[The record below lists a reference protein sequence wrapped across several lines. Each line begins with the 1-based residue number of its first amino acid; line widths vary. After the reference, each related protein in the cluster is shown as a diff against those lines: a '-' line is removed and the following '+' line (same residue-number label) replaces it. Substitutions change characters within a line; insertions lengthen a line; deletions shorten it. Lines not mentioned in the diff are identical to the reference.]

1 METCQN
7 SINCSSENPQNQ
19 CDCPHCQDSESK
31 EVPTI
36 VSATVVGL
44 VLGGLY
50 VLLSERSQKKRDTK
64 ESNAIAN
71 NAMYEVR
78 QNIIN
83 TFRA

>member
-7 SINCSSENPQNQ
+7 SINFSSENPQNQ
-19 CDCPHCQDSESK
+19 CDFPHCQDSESK
-31 EVPTI
+31 EVLTI
-36 VSATVVGL
+36 VPAAVVGL

-50 VLLSERSQKKRDTK
+50 VLLSEQSQKKRAAK
-64 ESNAIAN
+64 ES